1 MSALER
7 LKRHLRPGQVYRR
20 AELAEFSNAVD
31 RHLRQLVDSGVL
43 RKLRAGVYYRPQR
56 SSFGE
61 IPADERKVVAT
72 FLKDDDF
79 LIVSLNAYNA
89 LGLGTTQLYNERFVY
104 NFKRDGRFDLN
115 GQKYYF
121 LKSRRFPKQITDA
134 FLLVDLVN
142 NIEFLAE
149 DHNAL
154 KDRVAKRV
162 QTLGRDKVRRALR
175 AYGKVSTKKYFKH
188 LLDDVA
194 FADGG

>member
-31 RHLRQLVDSGVL
+31 RHLRQLVDDGAL
-43 RKLRAGVYYRPQR
+43 KKLRAGVYYRPKN

-121 LKSRRFPKQITDA
+121 LKSRRFPKKITDA
-134 FLLVDLVN
+134 FLLVDLIN

-149 DHNAL
+149 DRDAL
-154 KDRVAKRV
+154 KDRVVRKARA
-162 QTLGRDKVRRALR
+162 LGADKLRRAVR
-175 AYGKVSTKKYFKH
+175 AYGKVATRKYFDR
-188 LLDDVA
+188 LFDDRA
-194 FADGG
+194 FADAG

>member
-20 AELAEFSNAVD
+20 AELAGFSNAVD
-31 RHLRQLVDSGVL
+31 RHLRQLVDAGEL
-43 RKLRAGVYYRPQR
+43 KKLRAGVYYRPRR

-61 IPADERKVVAT
+61 VPADEHKVVAT

-89 LGLGTTQLYNERFVY
+89 LSLGTTQLYNERLVY
-104 NFKRDGRFDLN
+104 NFKRDGRFELN

-121 LKSRRFPKQITDA
+121 LKSRRFPKRITEA

-142 NIEFLAE
+142 NVELLAE
-149 DHNAL
+149 DRDAL
-154 KDRVAKRV
+154 QGRVAERARA
-162 QTLGRDKVRRALR
+162 LGMDKVRRAAR
-175 AYGKVSTKKYFKH
+175 AYGKVATKKYFER
-188 LLDDVA
+188 LFDDGT
-194 FADGG
+194 FADAG

>member
-1 MSALER
+1 MSMAER
-7 LKRHLRPGQVYRR
+7 LKQHLRPGQVYRR

-31 RHLRQLVDSGVL
+31 RHLRQLVDAGAL
-43 RKLRAGVYYRPQR
+43 RKLRTGVYYRPQK

-89 LGLGTTQLYNERFVY
+89 LSLGTTQLYNERLVY

-121 LKSRRFPKQITDA
+121 LKNRRFPKRVTDA
-134 FLLVDLVN
+134 FLLVDLIN
-142 NIEFLAE
+142 NIKLLAE
-149 DHNAL
+149 DRDAL
-154 KDRVAKRV
+154 KDRVVKRARV
-162 QTLGRDKVRRALR
+162 LGVDKVRRVAR
-175 AYGKVSTKKYFKH
+175 AYGKVATKKYFES
-188 LLDDVA
+188 LFNDGA
-194 FADGG
+194 FADAG